1 MEVMCW
7 SAPTV
12 AENLA
17 IDDAASRS
25 VWATGLRRLRFWWG
39 GPPAVV
45 MGSSERPQQVVD
57 VEACARLGVD
67 VLKRSTGGGSVL
79 QTSDV
84 LNYSLVTPAPAR
96 LDLKAG
102 FRPGI
107 DLICAILEAFGV
119 AGKREG
125 ISDIAVEDRK
135 ISGNAQARRWK
146 ALLVHGTLLVDFD
159 HDLAETVLKHPPR
172 EPAYRRE
179 RNHRDFLVT
188 LRSLGVNADR
198 AAIEHIAL
206 DAARQIFGLVKESDH
221 ETLRMHVDSC
231 GCGAWASAPSAS
243 PTIIG
248 RVREGVGGSLA

>member
-1 MEVMCW
+1 MSETMSIEGSNLEILCW

-17 IDDAASRS
+17 IDDTLWRTARKR
-25 VWATGLRRLRFWWG
+25 GRHLLRFWWG

-45 MGSSERPQQVVD
+45 MGSSERLEQVVD
-57 VEACARLGVD
+57 AEACARMGVD

-79 QTSDV
+79 QTGDV
-84 LNYSLVTPAPAR
+84 LNYSLITPAPAN

-107 DLICAILEAFGV
+107 DLICAILGAFGV
-119 AGKREG
+119 VGRPEG
-125 ISDIAVEDRK
+125 TSDVAVGDRK

-159 HDLAETVLKHPPR
+159 HDLAEAALKHPPR
-172 EPAYRRE
+172 EPAYRRS
-179 RNHRDFLVT
+179 RPHRDFLVT

-198 AAIEHIAL
+198 ATIERAAL
-206 DAARQIFGLVKESDH
+206 DAAAGL
-221 ETLRMHVDSC
+221 TLGITTGARERECTGLNPSSGRHQEEFHVD
-231 GCGAWASAPSAS
+231 
-243 PTIIG
+243 
-248 RVREGVGGSLA
+248 R